1 MQFVSTRGA
10 ETASL
15 DQALVNG
22 IASDGGL
29 YVPSELPQFSNDDF
43 AAAENLVDVAAVLL
57 APFFAGSSLA
67 GDLPRILAETFH
79 FPIPVTPLS
88 TAAGN
93 ASLLE
98 LYHGPTAAF
107 KDVGAG
113 FLAAC
118 LSRLEGNEESPLTI
132 LVATSGDT
140 GGAVAAAFDKRPGM
154 RVVVLFPDG
163 RVSERQAH
171 QLTCWSDN
179 VLSVA
184 VNGAFDDCQALV
196 KAAMANPTLS
206 DEFRFSSAN
215 SINIGR
221 LLPQSTYY
229 ADASL
234 RCFQETGRKPGF
246 VIPTGNLGNAHA
258 CIMAREMGL
267 PIGPIVLAT
276 NANRTI
282 PDYFETLEW
291 LPRASVQT
299 LASAMDVGD
308 PSNMERLRGLL
319 GDAEK
324 LREQIGVAAVSDE
337 QIREA
342 IQRDF
347 ADFGFATC
355 PHTATASHVWR
366 HMSEEAQAATDWVLV
381 ATAHPAKFETI
392 VEPLIGETI
401 ELPVELEAILSRAS
415 RSVMIEPSLDALTE
429 AMRVRF
435 FSS

>member
-10 ETASL
+10 ESVNL
-15 DQALVNG
+15 DEALVNG

-29 YVPSELPQFSNDDF
+29 YVPTKLPQFSIDDF
-43 AAAENLVDVAAVLL
+43 SAADNLADVAGVLL
-57 APFFAGSSLA
+57 APFFSGSSLEE
-67 GDLPRILAETFH
+67 DLSSILAETFS
-79 FPIPVTPLS
+79 FPIPVTHIDSVGGKL
-88 TAAGN
+88 G
-93 ASLLE
+93 LLE

-118 LSRLEGNEESPLTI
+118 LSRLEGDDESPLTI

-140 GGAVAAAFDKRPGM
+140 GGAVAAAFDERPGM

-163 RVSERQAH
+163 RVSDRQAH

-184 VNGAFDDCQALV
+184 VQGSFDDCQALV
-196 KAAMANPTLS
+196 KAAMATKSLAE
-206 DEFRFSSAN
+206 EFRFSSAN

-221 LLPQSTYY
+221 LLPQTTYY

-234 RCFQETGRKPGF
+234 RHFRATGNKPGF
-246 VIPTGNLGNAHA
+246 IIPTGNLGNGHA

-291 LPRASVQT
+291 LPRSSVQT

-319 GDAEK
+319 GDADS
-324 LREQIGVAAVSDE
+324 LRERINVVAVDDAQIEAS
-337 QIREA
+337 IR
-342 IQRDF
+342 QDF
-347 ADFGFATC
+347 AEFGFATC
-355 PHTATASHVWR
+355 PHTAIASHVWR
-366 HMSEEAQAATDWVLV
+366 NMSDAVRNATDWTLV

-392 VEPLIGETI
+392 VEPLINDKI
-401 ELPVELEAILSRAS
+401 ALPVELEAILSRPS

-429 AMRVRF
+429 AMRARF
-435 FSS
+435 FRN